1 MKINVINIFNKTDD
15 KMENFSR
22 ELKSMKKNK
31 MEIVELK
38 VIIIEI

>member
-31 MEIVELK
+31 VAIVELK

>member
-31 MEIVELK
+31 METAELK

>member
-31 MEIVELK
+31 MEVVELK

>member
-15 KMENFSR
+15 KMENFNR

>member
-15 KMENFSR
+15 KMEHFSR